1 MNVLVDPERTS
12 STTEWRSDRGS
23 VALASGLLL
32 GAVFGTGSGVSQAPK
47 WRDDVPGITTMP
59 AVQRVTMLLGIA
71 DEVRQLRDRICS
83 YGLTRQDIAHALR
96 VDRRSLSGWVS
107 GEIRPTS
114 ERVLTLNVLADLVAD
129 VDAERPGR
137 ARDVLLARRTGR
149 ALLDRVA
156 AEGRSLLVAWRLSV
170 RPEARVEVRRRTAP
184 AHEPIW
190 AAAARALAEGQLAPP
205 TWERTVRTPET
216 YEIDLEEATAF
227 REEEPERG
235 RRGYR

>member
-1 MNVLVDPERTS
+1 
-12 STTEWRSDRGS
+12 
-23 VALASGLLL
+23 
-32 GAVFGTGSGVSQAPK
+32 
-47 WRDDVPGITTMP
+47 
-59 AVQRVTMLLGIA
+59 VTILLGIA

-83 YGLTRQDIAHALR
+83 HGLTRQDIARALG

-107 GEIRPTS
+107 GEIRPTP
-114 ERVLTLNVLADLVAD
+114 ERVLTLSVLAELVAD
-129 VDAERPGR
+129 ANAERPGR
-137 ARDVLLARRTGR
+137 ARDLLLARRTGR

-156 AEGRSLLVAWRLSV
+156 AEGRPMLDTWRLSV
-170 RPEARVEVRRRTAP
+170 RPGARVEVRRRGEP

>member
-1 MNVLVDPERTS
+1 MNMLLNPERTS
-12 STTEWRSDRGS
+12 STTGWRSDEGA
-23 VALASGLLL
+23 VALASGLLP
-32 GAVFGTGSGVSQAPK
+32 GVVFGTGSGVSQVPK
-47 WRDDVPGITTMP
+47 WREDVPGITTMP
-59 AVQRVTMLLGIA
+59 AVQRVTRLLGIP

-83 YGLTRQDIAHALR
+83 HGLTRQDIAR
-96 VDRRSLSGWVS
+96 GIGVDRRSLSGWVS
-107 GEIRPTS
+107 GEIRPAP
-114 ERVLTLNVLADLVAD
+114 ERVVTLAVLAELVVD

-137 ARDVLLARRTGR
+137 ARDVLLARRAGR

-156 AEGRSLLVAWRLSV
+156 AEGRSLLGTWRLSV
-170 RPEARVEVRRRTAP
+170 QPEARVEVRRRAEP

-205 TWERTVRTPET
+205 SWERTVRTPET

-227 REEEPERG
+227 QEEEPDRG

>member
-1 MNVLVDPERTS
+1 MNVLLDSERTS

-32 GAVFGTGSGVSQAPK
+32 GAVFGTGSGVSHVPK
-47 WRDDVPGITTMP
+47 WRNDVPGITTMP

-71 DEVRQLRDRICS
+71 DEVRQQRDRICS

-114 ERVLTLNVLADLVAD
+114 ERVLTLNALAELVAD

-137 ARDVLLARRTGR
+137 AREVLLARRTGR

-156 AEGRSLLVAWRLSV
+156 TEGRSLLVAWRLSV
-170 RPEARVEVRRRTAP
+170 RPEARVEVRRRTEW

>member
-1 MNVLVDPERTS
+1 MNVLLDTDRTS
-12 STTEWRSDRGS
+12 STTEWRSDRES

-32 GAVFGTGSGVSQAPK
+32 GAVFGTGSGVLHVSK

-59 AVQRVTMLLGIA
+59 AVQRVSMLLGIA

-107 GEIRPTS
+107 GEIRPTP
-114 ERVLTLNVLADLVAD
+114 ERLLTLNVLAELVAD

-149 ALLDRVA
+149 ALLERVA
-156 AEGRSLLVAWRLSV
+156 TEGR
-170 RPEARVEVRRRTAP
+170 
-184 AHEPIW
+184 
-190 AAAARALAEGQLAPP
+190 
-205 TWERTVRTPET
+205 
-216 YEIDLEEATAF
+216 
-227 REEEPERG
+227 
-235 RRGYR
+235 